1 MKKHLVV
8 FQKNDSGNELQIV
21 RTDNERLGTHNFP
34 ATKEGWGELSDWL
47 DRQDIAGFSV
57 TFEVHEWL
65 VENGL

>member
-1 MKKHLVV
+1 VKKHLVI
-8 FQKNDSGNELQIV
+8 FRKDDAGNELQIV

-47 DRQDIAGFSV
+47 DKQDIAGFSV

>member
-1 MKKHLVV
+1 MKSHLVV
-8 FQKNDSGNELQIV
+8 FQKHDFGDELQIV

-34 ATKEGWGELSDWL
+34 ATKEGWGKLSDWL
-47 DRQDIAGFSV
+47 DNQDIAGFSV